1 MAIITISR
9 GSYSKGKEV
18 AAKVAEKLDYNCIAR
33 RVLLEASTEFNIP
46 EVKLTRALHDSPSLL
61 NRFTYGKEK
70 YVAYVEHALLQH
82 LAKDN
87 VVYHGLAGHFLIR
100 GVPNV
105 LKVRII
111 ADLED
116 RIAEEVKREGV
127 TAKAARRLI
136 TKDDQERRNWSRH
149 LYGIDTWDAQLYDLV
164 LHIGKLTT
172 EEAVEIIC
180 QTVSFPSFK
189 PSHDSDKILDN
200 RLLASKIKT
209 TLINK
214 YPTIAVSCNDGEAF
228 LISAGAIEAE
238 HAMSEDIKA
247 RLKNIPGIKRIVL
260 SVTPATIY
268 K

>member
-1 MAIITISR
+1 M
-9 GSYSKGKEV
+9 G
-18 AAKVAEKLDYNCIAR
+18 YNCIAR

-116 RIAEEVKREGV
+116 RIAEEVKREGI

-136 TKDDQERRNWSRH
+136 TKDDQKRRNWSKH
-149 LYGIDTWDAQLYDLV
+149 LYGIDTWGAQSYDLV
-164 LHIGKLTT
+164 LRIGKLSVDA
-172 EEAVEIIC
+172 AVEIISS
-180 QTVSFPSFK
+180 TVKLPRFASNSETIK
-189 PSHDSDKILDN
+189 RLEN
-200 RLLASKIKT
+200 RLLAAKIKT

-214 YPTIAVSCNDGEAF
+214 FPTIDVTCNEGDAFISC
-228 LISAGAIEAE
+228 AGSIA
-238 HAMSEDIKA
+238 SEDSMRVDIA
-247 RLKNIPGIKRIVL
+247 RMLKDMIGLTKITFSVIPVGIA
-260 SVTPATIY
+260 S
-268 K
+268 

>member
-1 MAIITISR
+1 MSIITISR
-9 GSYSKGKEV
+9 GSYSRGKEV
-18 AAKVAEKLDYNCIAR
+18 AEMLAKKLGYDCIAR
-33 RVLLEASTEFNIP
+33 RILLEASKEFNIP
-46 EVKLTRALHDSPSLL
+46 EIKLTRALHDSPSLL
-61 NRFTYGKEK
+61 NRVTHGKEK
-70 YVAYVEHALLQH
+70 YVAFIEHALLQH
-82 LAKDN
+82 IVKDN
-87 VVYHGLAGHFLIR
+87 IVYHGLAGQFLIKDI
-100 GVPNV
+100 PHV

-116 RIAEEVKREGV
+116 RISEEVKREGI
-127 TAKAARRLI
+127 TEKEARMII